1 MTDTYSFFAQ
11 NGAVYN
17 IDLPTDFDP
26 SSTTKGWE
34 YLLNSF
40 STAQAVAAVQNCTV
54 ETQFESNDLYAWS
67 TVTRVDTARH
77 EAKVSVN
84 FEYCKFLADD
94 WFKYIL
100 DPSSTASLSTGV
112 SIADTTDLHRFAFM
126 MKIPS
131 TNKQK
136 DLIVVVSDVYFTNL
150 PLGGELGEWVRL
162 NLEGYGAN
170 CYTKIVAHTAP
181 NTQTPPPGDGNEE
194 GQ

>member
-11 NGAVYN
+11 NGAIYN

-26 SSTTKGWE
+26 SSTTKGWD
-34 YLLNSF
+34 YLLTQFQN
-40 STAQAVAAVQNCTV
+40 AQAVAAVQNCTV
-54 ETQFESNDLYAWS
+54 ETQFESNDLYSWS

-77 EAKVSVN
+77 EAKVTVN
-84 FEYCKFLADD
+84 LEYCKFLADD

-150 PLGGELGEWVRL
+150 PIGGDLGEWVRL
-162 NLEGYGAN
+162 NLEGHGAN
-170 CYTKIVAHTAP
+170 CFTKVVAHTAP
-181 NTQTPPPGDGNEE
+181 TVQGGSA
-194 GQ
+194 